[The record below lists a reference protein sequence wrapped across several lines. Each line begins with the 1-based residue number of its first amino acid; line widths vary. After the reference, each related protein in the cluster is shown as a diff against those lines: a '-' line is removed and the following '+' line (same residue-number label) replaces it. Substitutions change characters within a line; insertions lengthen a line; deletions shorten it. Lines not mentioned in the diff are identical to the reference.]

1 MGVVPSPDRKTRQLG
16 CDGFGEGA
24 FAARGESVDGYDD
37 LFMFY
42 CLEFWVLV
50 IGFLFWG
57 LRYRVHNLG
66 FRVWALGCGALG
78 LEFRLWGT
86 MFMVSV

>member
-1 MGVVPSPDRKTRQLG
+1 
-16 CDGFGEGA
+16 
-24 FAARGESVDGYDD
+24 
-37 LFMFY
+37 
-42 CLEFWVLV
+42 
-50 IGFLFWG
+50 LFWG